1 MNDRFLI
8 IRFSA
13 LGDIIHALPAF
24 AALRRNFPKAR
35 LVWVVG
41 KKGKEVL
48 DFVPGIDEIVVVGD
62 QGWRG
67 KIKDKN
73 QTALDLQGLVKSSL
87 IALLSGARTRIGFNR
102 KNLKEPLAS
111 LFYTDRLEEVPET
124 MHVIAKNLK
133 LLTKVGVKEDRF
145 EFTIRIPEEVL
156 DTVRQKI
163 PELGRSGVKR
173 LVIFNVGASWET
185 KRWPAEAWVRLWEL
199 VRQERLFPLLL
210 WGNEEEKR
218 AALAASE
225 KSRIPLV
232 PFLSVKEVMA
242 LIKQAALLVSGDTF
256 ALQVACALGVPVVGL
271 FGPTNPGRNGPFG
284 PQDRVAFHELDCGFC
299 YKRKCSTLE
308 CLKKITPEEVAGLIS
323 EHFGKNG

>member
-8 IRFSA
+8 IRLSA
-13 LGDIIHALPAF
+13 LGDIVHTLPAF
-24 AALRRNFPKAR
+24 TALRRNFPKAR
-35 LVWVVG
+35 LVWLVG

-48 DFVPGIDEIVVVGD
+48 DFVPGIDEVVVLGD
-62 QGWRG
+62 RGWKG

-73 QTALDLQGLVKSSL
+73 QIALDFQGLVRSGL
-87 IALLSGARTRIGFNR
+87 IAFLSRAETRIGFHR

-111 LFYTDRLEEVPET
+111 LFYTDRLEEIPET
-124 MHVIAKNLK
+124 IHVIGKNLK
-133 LLTKVGVKEDRF
+133 LLTKVGIKEDRF
-145 EFTIRIPEEVL
+145 EFPLHIPDEAL
-156 DTVRQKI
+156 DSVRQKI
-163 PELGRSGVKR
+163 PELGRYGDKR

-185 KRWPAEAWVRLWEL
+185 KRWPAEAWGRLSEMVRL
-199 VRQERLFPLLL
+199 ERVSPLFL

-218 AALAASE
+218 AAIKASE

-242 LIKQAALLVSGDTF
+242 LIKQATLLVSGDTF

-271 FGPTNPGRNGPFG
+271 FGPTNPARNGPFG
-284 PQDRVAFHELDCGFC
+284 PQDKVACHELDCGFC
-299 YKRKCSTLE
+299 YKRKCSTFE

-323 EHFGKNG
+323 EHLGKNG

>member
-1 MNDRFLI
+1 MNGRFLI
-8 IRFSA
+8 IRLSA
-13 LGDIIHALPAF
+13 LGDIIHTLPAF
-24 AALRRNFPKAR
+24 AALRRNCPKAR

-41 KKGKEVL
+41 KEGKEVL
-48 DFVPGIDEIVVVGD
+48 DFVPGIDEVVVVGD

-73 QTALDLQGLVKSSL
+73 QTAFDFQGLVKSSFM
-87 IALLSGARTRIGFNR
+87 ALFSRARTRIGFNR
-102 KNLKEPLAS
+102 KNLKEPLAAH
-111 LFYTDRLEEVPET
+111 FYTDRLEEVPES

-145 EFTIRIPEEVL
+145 EFPLNIPEEVL
-156 DTVRQKI
+156 DSVRQKI
-163 PELGRSGVKR
+163 PELGRSGDKR

-185 KRWPAEAWVRLWEL
+185 KRWPAEAWARLWEM
-199 VRQERLFPLLL
+199 VRQEKLSPLFL

-232 PFLSVKEVMA
+232 PFLSIKEVMA

-256 ALQVACALGVPVVGL
+256 ALHAACALGVPVVGL
-271 FGPTNPGRNGPFG
+271 FGPTNPARNGPFR
-284 PQDRVAFHELDCGFC
+284 PQDRVAFHQLDCGFC
-299 YKRKCSTLE
+299 YKRECSSME

-323 EHFGKNG
+323 ERLGENG